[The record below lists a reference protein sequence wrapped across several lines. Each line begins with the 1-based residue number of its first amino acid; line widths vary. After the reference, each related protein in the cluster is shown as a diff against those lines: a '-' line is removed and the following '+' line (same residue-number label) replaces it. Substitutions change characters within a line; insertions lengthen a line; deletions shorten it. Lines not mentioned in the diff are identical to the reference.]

1 MSTPDVLPRVAIVGR
16 PNVGK
21 STLFNRLLGQRRSIV
36 HDEPGVTRDR
46 VMAEVQ
52 LGDRRVELID
62 TGGLVLGDEPLGID
76 EQVLRAVD
84 AADLLVLVIDA
95 REGLTSADEK
105 VVETLRARN
114 RRVVVAA
121 NKGDTKAAKEGY
133 LELYSLGF
141 EAVVLVSAEHGGGMA
156 ELIEEICLRL
166 PDSDAVARPSAP
178 ALAIVGRPNVGKSSL
193 LNRIVGEE
201 RALVSPIP
209 GTTRDPLDTLVEIDG
224 QQWLLVDTA
233 GIRRRAKVSGDP
245 EAIAVMLAR
254 RQIERA
260 EVALLVI
267 DASIGVTS
275 GDLGIAGVIWELG
288 RSAVVVINKWDLL
301 DDEAREELE
310 LSMGRLDELLGN
322 PPRVN
327 VSALTGRG
335 LNKLFAG
342 VAEGLAGARFKVG
355 TGELNRV
362 LEAATKAHHAPSIGG
377 RPWKFFYATQVG
389 SGPPTFM
396 LFANRL
402 LQRQDNYRR
411 YLENRLREAFQLP
424 GTPIRL
430 VVRRRGGPPPGT

>member
-1 MSTPDVLPRVAIVGR
+1 MTTNVLPRVAIVGR

-21 STLFNRLLGQRRSIV
+21 STLFNRLIGERRSIV

-46 VMAEVQ
+46 IVAEVE
-52 LGDRRVELID
+52 LGGRHFELID

-84 AADLLVLVIDA
+84 AADLLVLVVDA
-95 REGLTSADEK
+95 KEGLTAADQR
-105 VVETLRARN
+105 VVEALRGRD

-121 NKGDTKAAKEGY
+121 NKGDTKAAKEGFA
-133 LELYSLGF
+133 EFWALGF
-141 EAVVLVSAEHGGGMA
+141 EAVVLVSAEHGGGIA
-156 ELIEEICLRL
+156 DLVDEIAARL
-166 PDSDAVARPSAP
+166 PSAEAVTRPAAP
-178 ALAIVGRPNVGKSSL
+178 AVAIVGRPNVGKSSL
-193 LNRIVGEE
+193 LNRILGEE

-209 GTTRDPLDTLVEIDG
+209 GTTRDPLDTLVEVEG
-224 QQWLLVDTA
+224 KPWLLVDTA

-267 DASIGVTS
+267 DASAGVTS
-275 GDLGIAGVIWELG
+275 GDLAIAGVIWELG
-288 RSAVVVINKWDLL
+288 RSAVVVVNKWDLL
-301 DDEAREELE
+301 DEERREELE
-310 LSMGRLDELLGN
+310 LSMARLDELLSN

-335 LNKLFAG
+335 VGKLFGA
-342 VAEGLAGARFKVG
+342 VEQGLAGARFRVG

-362 LEAATKAHHAPSIGG
+362 LEAATRAHHAPHLAG

-389 SGPPTFM
+389 AGPPTFM
-396 LFANRL
+396 VFANRL
-402 LQRQDNYRR
+402 LNRQDNYRR
-411 YLENRLREAFQLP
+411 YLENRLREAFVLP

-430 VVRRRGGPPPGT
+430 VVRRRGGSPPAR